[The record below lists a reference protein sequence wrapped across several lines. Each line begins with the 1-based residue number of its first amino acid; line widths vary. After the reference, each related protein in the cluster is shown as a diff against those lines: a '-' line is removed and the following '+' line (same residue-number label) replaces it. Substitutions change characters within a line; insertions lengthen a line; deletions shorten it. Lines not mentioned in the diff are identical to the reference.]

1 MPGMPSSTPKLKQW
15 MIQQVDSDKY
25 PGLVWEDRKLGMFRI
40 PWKHANH
47 QDYRHDKD
55 AAIFEAWAKFKGAH
69 KGRHRL
75 NPRTW
80 KSRLRCA
87 LHKSSDFEEVPHF
100 SKLNIF
106 EPFKVYKIVDDN
118 PEKKNLPSNI
128 RLITVKT
135 EPAPDDPR
143 QAGGSDPGL
152 GYKTSAREEDSGE
165 IGPQQ
170 WNPPPSAEDRLPS
183 AIPLCSV
190 KVGGCQNAATA
201 NRQPSSPS
209 RQLGM
214 TEKQVKSETP
224 SLDSQ
229 QMESDSGCDPGSG
242 CETSAREEGSGDSTL
257 SQCTLTPSTEEKL
270 PSPVALSSVKVER
283 SDSVGM
289 ETSQP
294 SSPISRLGPTEEQ
307 AQGEVPVS
315 ISQQVQNAIPLH
327 LYQQVRND
335 CPVLE
340 TQPMESDYSC
350 DPSSGSETSTPE
362 EGPGES
368 TPLKWN
374 LASSTEVAEK
384 NYTINIG
391 NVTPPNV
398 PKESGPSLRFVNSY
412 TFNISDPVPARLLE
426 KVSNVYTI
434 NINNPSSS
442 NLPETVLNNYTINIG
457 NPTPSSL
464 PGKVLNNYTININ
477 SQTPPSLPEKVP
489 NNYTININNPTPPSL
504 AEKAVNNYTIN
515 VNNPMSPSLPEK
527 AFGAVSRPLLP
538 KAQSARGSWWSG
550 DREDPRGHRL
560 TSDTTP
566 HLSNPP
572 V

>member
-1 MPGMPSSTPKLKQW
+1 
-15 MIQQVDSDKY
+15 
-25 PGLVWEDRKLGMFRI
+25 
-40 PWKHANH
+40 
-47 QDYRHDKD
+47 
-55 AAIFEAWAKFKGAH
+55 
-69 KGRHRL
+69 
-75 NPRTW
+75 
-80 KSRLRCA
+80 
-87 LHKSSDFEEVPHF
+87 
-100 SKLNIF
+100 
-106 EPFKVYKIVDDN
+106 
-118 PEKKNLPSNI
+118 
-128 RLITVKT
+128 
-135 EPAPDDPR
+135 
-143 QAGGSDPGL
+143 
-152 GYKTSAREEDSGE
+152 
-165 IGPQQ
+165 
-170 WNPPPSAEDRLPS
+170 
-183 AIPLCSV
+183 
-190 KVGGCQNAATA
+190 
-201 NRQPSSPS
+201 
-209 RQLGM
+209 
-214 TEKQVKSETP
+214 
-224 SLDSQ
+224 
-229 QMESDSGCDPGSG
+229 
-242 CETSAREEGSGDSTL
+242 
-257 SQCTLTPSTEEKL
+257 KL

-307 AQGEVPVS
+307 VQSDVPVS
-315 ISQQVQNAIPLH
+315 ISQQIQSDIPVSIS
-327 LYQQVRND
+327 QQVRND

-527 AFGAVSRPLLP
+527 G
-538 KAQSARGSWWSG
+538 
-550 DREDPRGHRL
+550 
-560 TSDTTP
+560 
-566 HLSNPP
+566 N
-572 V
+572 